1 MKSRLRFILA
11 MHGLVLVAST
21 SVLLAPRAATATPV
35 DLAGI
40 SSLDYIKDGVKIV
53 EGLDTILKILNPT
66 PVEGLVPKV
75 AITFS
80 ETASQSRLIV
90 SGGNFGTPDQTQ
102 TFVLS
107 GAFWSHNFAITQD
120 AAAVVGS
127 DNVAI
132 SGAALHTKGPDSD
145 DGLGTSIPFAL
156 NFGEPAR
163 GFSTHT
169 SNLHPDLLTAGIGG
183 TVDITFL
190 PTPFGDLELSRDITA
205 WTFTQNVDHIPTPV
219 PEPSSLL
226 LFGSAL
232 IGLVGLARRKILN
245 KP

>member
-1 MKSRLRFILA
+1 VRSAGTIDNPATVIMKSRLRFTLA

-80 ETASQSRLIV
+80 EPVSQSRLIV
-90 SGGNFGTPDQTQ
+90 SGGNFGTPDPTQ

-127 DNVAI
+127 DNV
-132 SGAALHTKGPDSD
+132 
-145 DGLGTSIPFAL
+145 
-156 NFGEPAR
+156 
-163 GFSTHT
+163 
-169 SNLHPDLLTAGIGG
+169 
-183 TVDITFL
+183 
-190 PTPFGDLELSRDITA
+190 
-205 WTFTQNVDHIPTPV
+205 
-219 PEPSSLL
+219 
-226 LFGSAL
+226 
-232 IGLVGLARRKILN
+232 
-245 KP
+245 